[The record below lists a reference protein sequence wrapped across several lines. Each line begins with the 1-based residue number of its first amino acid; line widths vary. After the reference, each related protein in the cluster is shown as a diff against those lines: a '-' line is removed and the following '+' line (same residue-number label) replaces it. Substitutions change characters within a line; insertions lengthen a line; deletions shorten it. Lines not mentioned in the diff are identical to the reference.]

1 MNYSTTFILD
11 RARLTECY
19 DQSLPHSPKK
29 RLRFEFI
36 VAMLGAGIALL
47 AYSDVAGF
55 FPSLLIGLGVLELL
69 GFYFRRP
76 WWLARQLLSR
86 SANCEVLLSINDKG
100 VNSHTPLGDTQLP
113 WCEIKKIIDTPKGI
127 ILETQQRGQS
137 YLSKAELNND
147 VLAYIQGQLRL
158 D

>member
-1 MNYSTTFILD
+1 MNYSTSFILD
-11 RARLTECY
+11 RAHLTECY

-36 VAMLGAGIALL
+36 VATLGAGIALL

-69 GFYFRRP
+69 SFYFRRP

-86 SANCEVLLSINDKG
+86 SANCKVLLSVDEKG
-100 VNSHTPLGDTQLP
+100 VNSHTPLGETVIAWSD
-113 WCEIKKIIDTPKGI
+113 IKTIIDTPKGI
-127 ILETQQRGQS
+127 ILEHQQGGQS
-137 YLSKAELNND
+137 YLSKLVLND
-147 VLAYIQGQLRL
+147 EVLAYMHGQIQL